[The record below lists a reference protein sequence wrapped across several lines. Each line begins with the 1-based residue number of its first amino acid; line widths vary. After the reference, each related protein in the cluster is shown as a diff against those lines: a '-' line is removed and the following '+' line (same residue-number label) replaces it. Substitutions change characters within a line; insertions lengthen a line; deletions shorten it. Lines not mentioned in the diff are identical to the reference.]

1 MHFSP
6 NLPQIV
12 IVGQIR
18 NVSTN
23 SMRISYKVDDGTGV
37 IDVNRFLG
45 DEKSAFEDGTLATLP
60 QDTYIKA
67 FGRLKEFGST
77 RHVLALIMRPIEDHN
92 EISCHLLESTLVHL
106 QTSRGLPS
114 KDGTNTRTGAGDD
127 MDVDGGLGNG
137 MDNAKNLSGLSVNA
151 KKVYQYIEEAKQS
164 HEGVHLQ
171 QIAQGLHM
179 ELNQIQKGGN
189 ELLDKG
195 LIYSTVDEDTWAL
208 LEM

>member
-1 MHFSP
+1 V
-6 NLPQIV
+6 L
-12 IVGQIR
+12 VGQIR

-23 SMRISYKVDDGTGV
+23 SMRLSYKVDDGTGV

-45 DEKSAFEDGTLATLP
+45 DEKTAFEDGTLTTLP

-67 FGRLKEFGST
+67 FGRLKEFGTT
-77 RHVLALIMRPIEDHN
+77 RQVLALIIRPIEDHN

-114 KDGTNTRTGAGDD
+114 KDGGKPGAGAHGDH
-127 MDVDGGLGNG
+127 MDVDGGTGNG
-137 MDNAKNLSGLSVNA
+137 TDNGKNLSSLSVNA

-179 ELNQIQKGGN
+179 ELNQVQKGGN

-195 LIYSTVDEDTWAL
+195 LIYSTVDEDTWAP